1 MLVPMHTLMK
11 PARAGGY
18 AVGAFDVN
26 NLELALGVIDAAIE
40 KNSPVIILIPEF
52 GPNGCVPLEALF
64 SAVAAVAKDAPIP
77 VALTLDHGR
86 SLEACVRA
94 IKGGATGVM
103 LDASTKTHEENI
115 ALTKRAVEIGHWA
128 GASVEGEIGHV
139 GQGSDYGKA
148 DVDLSALY
156 TKPEDAIEFV
166 EKTGVDA
173 LAIAVGTAHGAYA
186 GTPKLEFDLLARI
199 AAAVPTPLVLH
210 GGSSSG
216 DANLARA
223 ATLGIAKI
231 NIYTDMAV
239 AARDGVAAMLKED
252 PKKVSYGKI
261 LLEGKAAFKA
271 VAMHYM
277 DVFGSTGKLADY
289 VYATQTANPSDL
301 TGGDH

>member
-11 PARAGGY
+11 TARANGY

-26 NLELALGVIDAAIE
+26 NLELGLGVIDAAIE
-40 KNSPVIILIPEF
+40 KNSPVILLVPEW

-64 SAVAAVAKDAPIP
+64 SALAVVAKDAPIP

-94 IKGGATGVM
+94 LKGGATGVM

-115 ALTKRAVEIGHWA
+115 SLTKRAVEIGHWA

-156 TKPEDAIEFV
+156 TKPEEAVEFV
-166 EKTGVDA
+166 EKTGVDC
-173 LAIAVGTAHGAYA
+173 LAVAVGTAHGSYA
-186 GTPKLEFDLLARI
+186 GTPKIEFELLKRI

-216 DANLARA
+216 DTNLAKA
-223 ATLGIAKI
+223 ATLGVAKV

-239 AARDGVAAMLKED
+239 AARDRVVAMLGND
-252 PKKVSYGKI
+252 PKKVPYMKM
-261 LLEGKAAFKA
+261 LLEGKAAFKD

-277 DVFGSTGKLADY
+277 DVFGSTGKLAGY
-289 VYATQTANPSDL
+289 QYGVTTANAADA